1 MNHRLSNHA
10 SAQLS
15 CPSPKTVLLVDE
27 QCGELS
33 CLVETLRE
41 HGCEVHSCT
50 GYKDGLR
57 QLESRFFDFVV
68 LCQSSPQFE
77 GKPVLERAIEIDRRT
92 PVLVVTCCL
101 DMKCYLE
108 AMQLGA
114 LDYVEGPLVPEQIA
128 RLVETHVRPR
138 AAAAASGQF
147 GT

>member
-1 MNHRLSNHA
+1 MNDRLSNHTA
-10 SAQLS
+10 AQPS

-50 GYKDGLR
+50 GYEDGLR

-68 LCQSSPQFE
+68 LCQGGPQFE
-77 GKPVLERAIEIDRRT
+77 GKLVLARAIEIDRRT
-92 PVLVVTCCL
+92 PILVVTRCL

-114 LDYVEGPLVPEQIA
+114 LDYVERPLVPEEIA
-128 RLVETHVRPR
+128 RLVETHWRPR
-138 AAAAASGQF
+138 SAAAAV
-147 GT
+147 